1 MDEFNEMFPDLSDY
15 SLSDLIV
22 FPLYTHQVRLYH
34 LEMRIG
40 EDVLAGK
47 PVNADLWGE
56 LVEATTQMLHVQKEI
71 TKRVMA
77 LVVGRLT

>member
-1 MDEFNEMFPDLSDY
+1 MEEFNEMFPDLSGY
-15 SLSDLIV
+15 SLSELIT
-22 FPLYTHQVRLYH
+22 FPLYTHQVRQYN

-47 PVNADLWGE
+47 PVNGELWGE

-77 LVVGRLT
+77 LVIGRK